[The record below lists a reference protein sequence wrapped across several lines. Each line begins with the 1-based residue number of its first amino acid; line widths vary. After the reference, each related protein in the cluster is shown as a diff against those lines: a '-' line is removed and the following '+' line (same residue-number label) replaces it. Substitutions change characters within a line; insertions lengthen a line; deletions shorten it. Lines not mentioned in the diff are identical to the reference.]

1 MHFVFVHGWGFN
13 AGMWRA
19 VLDHLPNVEVTL
31 VDLGFV
37 RGQSEGSGDW
47 PDGAV
52 AVGHSLG
59 VLWLL
64 HEAEGR
70 GARGFRGLVAIQG
83 FDCFSCHIPRSR
95 TAAMRRELKRDA
107 GATLHAFWQGCGTDD
122 FAPDEALDVDR
133 LDEGLGWLMD
143 WDARAA
149 RAALRAPTLA
159 LAARDDPVVPEAMSR
174 TIWGDDNIIWS
185 PDGGHVLPLRRP
197 EWCAGH
203 ILDFAHA
210 IRP

>member
-1 MHFVFVHGWGFN
+1 MHLVFVHGWGFN

-19 VLDHLPNVEVTL
+19 TLDCLADVEVSL

-37 RGQSEGSGDW
+37 HRGPEGSGDW
-47 PDGAV
+47 PDGAI

-64 HEAEGR
+64 HEGR
-70 GARGFRGLVAIQG
+70 AQGARGFRGLVSIQG
-83 FDCFSCHIPRSR
+83 FDCFSCHVPRSR

-107 GATLHAFWQGCGTDD
+107 GATLHAFWRACGTDD
-122 FAPDEALDVDR
+122 FAPEEALDVGR
-133 LDEGLGWLMD
+133 LDEGLGWLMN

-149 RAALRAPTLA
+149 KGSLDTPTLA

-174 TIWGDDNIIWS
+174 AIWGDDNIIWS

-197 EWCAGH
+197 EWCARH
-203 ILDFAHA
+203 VLDFAHA
-210 IRP
+210 TRP